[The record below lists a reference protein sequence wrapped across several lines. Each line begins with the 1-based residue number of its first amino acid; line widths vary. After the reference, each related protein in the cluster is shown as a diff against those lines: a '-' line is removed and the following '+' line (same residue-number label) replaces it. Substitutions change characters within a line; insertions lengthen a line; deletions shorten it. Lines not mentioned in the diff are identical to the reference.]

1 MKSTG
6 EDNIIIAARDMR
18 ATENMESLAVLFI
31 RIDLDNLI
39 NRYISMESN
48 YKSNLLIVSDNM
60 IIYDNMDD
68 LDFDIKEFLKNRVH
82 SYYIENINNK
92 KYLIYYGTSMYTDW
106 TYVNILPYDNIF
118 QSITK
123 MRTTM
128 IIVLI
133 LVLIVTTFFSTRF
146 ANSITKPIIT
156 LSNKMGKVRDGNFD
170 ISPSDNNNVYYNDE
184 IGQLDYDFNV
194 MVNRINAL
202 INENYVKQLLIKET
216 ELKALQSQINPH
228 FLYNTLASINGLAKM
243 NGQSKISTM
252 VKSLSNLLRCAIKN
266 KEIVITIKEEIDL
279 LNDYITIQK
288 IRYGERLN
296 FSFTIA
302 DEQILDCSILKLS
315 LQPIVENSIAY
326 GLENLTGECKISVR
340 VNRFDDL
347 IRIDVTDNGPGMSE
361 EVLNKLR
368 NMKHES
374 KEFGI
379 GLKNIDKRIKLIFGE
394 GYGLTFDS
402 QLKKE
407 LQYILNYL

>member
-133 LVLIVTTFFSTRF
+133 LVL
-146 ANSITKPIIT
+146 
-156 LSNKMGKVRDGNFD
+156 
-170 ISPSDNNNVYYNDE
+170 
-184 IGQLDYDFNV
+184 
-194 MVNRINAL
+194 
-202 INENYVKQLLIKET
+202 
-216 ELKALQSQINPH
+216 
-228 FLYNTLASINGLAKM
+228 
-243 NGQSKISTM
+243 
-252 VKSLSNLLRCAIKN
+252 
-266 KEIVITIKEEIDL
+266 
-279 LNDYITIQK
+279 
-288 IRYGERLN
+288 N
-296 FSFTIA
+296 FSLNSHNFFWYTI
-302 DEQILDCSILKLS
+302 
-315 LQPIVENSIAY
+315 
-326 GLENLTGECKISVR
+326 CK
-340 VNRFDDL
+340 
-347 IRIDVTDNGPGMSE
+347 
-361 EVLNKLR
+361 
-368 NMKHES
+368 
-374 KEFGI
+374 
-379 GLKNIDKRIKLIFGE
+379 
-394 GYGLTFDS
+394 
-402 QLKKE
+402 
-407 LQYILNYL
+407 QYN